1 MPTASSD
8 DGARPRPGETGVTS
22 HDPAG
27 VLPLGDPRLRQI
39 CFPVTD
45 VSEPSFVADSQRLRA
60 ALQAFRAQHGFGRA
74 IAAPQIGVLK
84 RFIALDLGQGPF
96 VIINPE
102 ITWASPETFT
112 MWDDCMCFPDLL
124 IRVRRCRSI
133 SVRHTDEQGV
143 SREWARLDQDLSE
156 LLQHEIDHLD
166 GVLAVDRALDQTAII
181 SRAAFDA
188 DPETFRWQVDYV
200 IGG

>member
-1 MPTASSD
+1 M
-8 DGARPRPGETGVTS
+8 TS
-22 HDPAG
+22 PDPSG

-45 VSEPSFVADSQRLRA
+45 VSDPAFVADTLRLQA
-60 ALQAFRAQHGFGRA
+60 ALQAFRAAHGFGRA

-84 RFIALDLGQGPF
+84 RFIALDLGKGPV
-96 VIINPE
+96 VIINPD

-112 MWDDCMCFPDLL
+112 MWDDCMCFPYLL

-133 SVRHTDEQGV
+133 SIRYTDEQGAP
-143 SREWARLDQDLSE
+143 REWTRLDQATSE

-166 GVLAVDRALDQTAII
+166 GVLAVDRALDRAAVI